1 MFAVYCGLA
10 LHHAKL
16 YDKIARSEQKYRV
29 AMEVLSYHST
39 CSDTEVTLA
48 KEEKIPDAIPG
59 IEE

>member
-16 YDKIARSEQKYRV
+16 FDKIKRSEQKYKV
-29 AMEVLSYHST
+29 ALEVLSYHST
-39 CSDTEVTLA
+39 CSDEEVNQVLPLP
-48 KEEKIPDAIPG
+48 EKIPR